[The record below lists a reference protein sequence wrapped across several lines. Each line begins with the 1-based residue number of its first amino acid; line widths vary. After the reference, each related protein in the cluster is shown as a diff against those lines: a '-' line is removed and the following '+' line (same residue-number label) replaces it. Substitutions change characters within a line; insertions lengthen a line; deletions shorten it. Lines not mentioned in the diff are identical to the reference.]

1 MKAITYKGLYC
12 PILRNNGVAVT
23 VIITHDTDTE
33 AKGSTQVLRYKDFTS
48 RQRKMLARSVTHTDY
63 KEVKNMMTGAIVKI
77 PVDTPMSCDPSTET
91 YWSM

>member
-1 MKAITYKGLYC
+1 MKAITHKGVYS
-12 PILRNNGVAVT
+12 PIIKNNGIAITIIVAKG
-23 VIITHDTDTE
+23 E
-33 AKGSTQVLRYKDFTS
+33 AKGSTQIISYKDFTS
-48 RQRKMLARSVTHTDY
+48 RQRKMLARNVTHTDY

>member
-1 MKAITYKGLYC
+1 MKAITYKGVYS
-12 PILRNNGVAVT
+12 PIIKNNGIAITIIVAKG
-23 VIITHDTDTE
+23 E
-33 AKGSTQVLRYKDFTS
+33 AAGSTQIISYKDFTS
-48 RQRKMLARSVTHTDY
+48 RQRKMLARNVTHTDY

>member
-1 MKAITYKGLYC
+1 MPALARMVDQLQQGRELC
-12 PILRNNGVAVT
+12 
-23 VIITHDTDTE
+23 
-33 AKGSTQVLRYKDFTS
+33 Q
-48 RQRKMLARSVTHTDY
+48 QKMLKRNVTHTDY

>member
-1 MKAITYKGLYC
+1 MKAITYKGVYS
-12 PILRNNGVAVT
+12 PIIKNNGIA
-23 VIITHDTDTE
+23 ITISV
-33 AKGSTQVLRYKDFTS
+33 AKGDAKGGTQIVNYKEFSS
-48 RQRKMLARSVTHTDY
+48 RQQKMLKRNVTHTDY